1 MNIFVPVYVDAGLSP
16 TSKSEDIAALI
27 NEAIDYQLT
36 NKVLRKL
43 EYEEINKDAAEKLR
57 KIFERNK
64 LPSGYRGLTISKP
77 SPTPKPTATPKPTPT
92 PKPDDD
98 YERTWYAPETIL
110 IKGDADSLQAVE
122 SIPTTEIRISEMYED
137 TEVDLEYDLPEGIYI
152 ANRSQGKTI
161 RIKVALKETE
171 EDESEDTES

>member
-1 MNIFVPVYVDAGLSP
+1 MTD
-16 TSKSEDIAALI
+16 E
-27 NEAIDYQLT
+27 
-36 NKVLRKL
+36 
-43 EYEEINKDAAEKLR
+43 
-57 KIFERNK
+57 
-64 LPSGYRGLTISKP
+64 
-77 SPTPKPTATPKPTPT
+77 
-92 PKPDDD
+92 PDDD

-171 EDESEDTES
+171 EDESDDTES